1 MNYVATIGLEVH
13 VQLKTCSKMF
23 CASAVKFGAE
33 PNTNTCPICLGLPG
47 ALPVMNHEALRLTVL
62 TGLMLG
68 CDIAPVSKFDRKNY
82 FYPDMPKNYQISQ
95 YDMPLCTNGSVPLH
109 DLAYPKD
116 AQKTITTPDREVH
129 LVRIHLEED
138 VAKSFHFE
146 NATGIDFNRAG
157 TPLMEIVTQPEIYSP
172 EEAFAF
178 LTALKQILIYGD
190 VSDADMEK
198 GQLRCD
204 CNVSVRP
211 EEQTELG
218 AKIEIKNMNSISGVR
233 RALAY
238 EIQRQIGLLKSSER
252 LEQETRGWDDTAG
265 ETFLMRTKEFA
276 HDYRYFPDPDLVPVK
291 TDVLLADVRQ
301 RVPELPKA
309 KRARFVQQYHVSPYD
324 AGVLAN
330 DLDLA
335 RYFEVAAKGAQK
347 PKNVANWILNDLQ
360 NALTAAGKTVH
371 DCPIPPETIDELVN
385 LIDSGKISGKQGKEV
400 FAEMFATGKRAA
412 AIVKEKGI
420 EQLSDSSAI
429 EALCDEVIQANPKP
443 VADFKAGNVASLNF
457 LKGQVI
463 KLSKGKANPQLVGE
477 ILERKL
483 KVSTGVLSG
492 APSLGPLAVQIN
504 QSARWRHEFREIFAV
519 ASRMVKRVQ
528 TRIHCRLGQ
537 RDATRARFVCENDFI
552 PLDRG
557 NLIIE
562 TRYRPATE
570 KCTCGFW
577 RIEDRRLDFVLSR
590 DATH

>member
-1 MNYVATIGLEVH
+1 MKYVASIGLEVH
-13 VQLKTCSKMF
+13 VQLKTRSKMF
-23 CASAVKFGAE
+23 CGCPVEFGAE
-33 PNTNTCPICLGLPG
+33 PNTHTCPICLGLPG

-68 CDIAPVSKFDRKNY
+68 CDIAPISQFDRKNY
-82 FYPDMPKNYQISQ
+82 FYPDLPKNYQISQ
-95 YDMPLCTNGSVPLH
+95 YDMPLCTNGSVPSH

-116 AQKTITTPDREVH
+116 AQKNIGTPDKEVH

-146 NATGIDFNRAG
+146 NNTGIDFNRAG
-157 TPLMEIVTQPEIYSP
+157 TPLMEIVTQPELNSP

-211 EEQTELG
+211 ENQAELG

-238 EIQRQIGLLKSSER
+238 EIQRQTSALEGGES
-252 LEQETRGWDDTAG
+252 LEQETRGWGDTAG

-276 HDYRYFPDPDLVPVK
+276 HDYRYFADPDLVPVK
-291 TDVLLADVRQ
+291 TEVLVADVRE

-309 KRARFVQQYHVSPYD
+309 KRARFVDEYQVSPYD

-330 DLDLA
+330 DLELA
-335 RYFEVAAKGAQK
+335 RYFEAAAKGARK
-347 PKNVANWILNDLQ
+347 PKNIANWILNELQ
-360 NALTAAGKTVH
+360 NALSAAGKTIH
-371 DCPIPPETIDELVN
+371 DCPIPPDALDELVN
-385 LIDSGKISGKQGKEV
+385 LIDGGKISGKQGKEV
-400 FAEMFATGKRAA
+400 FAEMFASGKTAV

-420 EQLSDSSAI
+420 EQLSDVSAI
-429 EALCDEVIQANPKP
+429 EALCDNVIAANPKP
-443 VADFKAGNVASLNF
+443 VADFKAGNGASLNF

-483 KVSTGVLSG
+483 K
-492 APSLGPLAVQIN
+492 
-504 QSARWRHEFREIFAV
+504 
-519 ASRMVKRVQ
+519 
-528 TRIHCRLGQ
+528 
-537 RDATRARFVCENDFI
+537 
-552 PLDRG
+552 
-557 NLIIE
+557 
-562 TRYRPATE
+562 
-570 KCTCGFW
+570 
-577 RIEDRRLDFVLSR
+577 
-590 DATH
+590 

>member
-1 MNYVATIGLEVH
+1 MQYITTIGLEVH
-13 VQLKTCSKMF
+13 VQLKTRSKMF
-23 CASAVKFGAE
+23 CASPVEFGAE
-33 PNTNTCPICLGLPG
+33 PNTHTCPVCLGLPG
-47 ALPVMNHEALRLTVL
+47 ALPVMNHEALRMTAL

-68 CDIAPVSKFDRKNY
+68 CDIAPICKFDRKNY

-116 AQKTITTPDREVH
+116 AQKNIATPEKEVH

-146 NATGIDFNRAG
+146 NSTGIDFNRAG
-157 TPLMEIVTQPEIYSP
+157 TPLMEIVTQPEINSP

-178 LTALKQILIYGD
+178 LTSLKQILIYGA

-211 EEQTELG
+211 EEQAELG

-238 EIQRQIGLLKSSER
+238 EIQRQISA
-252 LEQETRGWDDTAG
+252 LESGEQLDQETRGWDDVAG
-265 ETFLMRTKEFA
+265 QTFLMRTKEFA

-291 TDVLLADVRQ
+291 TQVLLDDVRG

-309 KRARFVQQYHVSPYD
+309 KRARFAQQYQVSAYD

-330 DLDLA
+330 DLELA
-335 RYFEVAAKGAQK
+335 TYFETAAKGAKK

-360 NALTAAGKTVH
+360 SALSTASKSIS
-371 DCPIPPETIDELVN
+371 DCPIPPEALDDLVN
-385 LIDSGKISGKQGKEV
+385 LIDSGKISSKQGKEV
-400 FAEMFATGKRAA
+400 FAEMFASGKRAA
-412 AIVKEKGI
+412 VIVEEKGI
-420 EQLSDSSAI
+420 AQLSDVSAI
-429 EALCDEVIQANPKP
+429 EELCDEVIAANPKP
-443 VADFKAGNVASLNF
+443 VADFKAGNISSLNF

-463 KLSKGKANPQLVGE
+463 KLSKGKANPQLAGE

-483 KVSTGVLSG
+483 ES
-492 APSLGPLAVQIN
+492 
-504 QSARWRHEFREIFAV
+504 
-519 ASRMVKRVQ
+519 
-528 TRIHCRLGQ
+528 
-537 RDATRARFVCENDFI
+537 
-552 PLDRG
+552 
-557 NLIIE
+557 
-562 TRYRPATE
+562 
-570 KCTCGFW
+570 
-577 RIEDRRLDFVLSR
+577 
-590 DATH
+590 